1 MTLLL
6 RDAEPGDFNQIL
18 LLNQESVHFLSPLT
32 AQRLALLHGLATCHR
47 VAEHD
52 GRVGA
57 FLLAFA
63 QGSDYDS
70 PNYQWFAQRYE
81 RFLYVDR
88 IVVDAA
94 FQGQGIAARLY
105 QDLFALARS
114 AGLPRITLEIDSD
127 PPNPVS
133 ARFHA
138 RYGFAEVGT
147 QRVAGGAKQVSLQS
161 LMVDGAPGAL

>member
-6 RDAEPGDFNQIL
+6 RDAEPGDFKQIL
-18 LLNQESVHFLSPLT
+18 LLNQASVHFLSPLT
-32 AQRLALLHGLATCHR
+32 AQRLALLHGLADCHR

-52 GRVGA
+52 GRVSA

-63 QGSDYDS
+63 QGADYDS

-94 FQGQGIAARLY
+94 SVVLPFACRAWAAGSGSPL
-105 QDLFALARS
+105 
-114 AGLPRITLEIDSD
+114 AGLEC
-127 PPNPVS
+127 
-133 ARFHA
+133 
-138 RYGFAEVGT
+138 
-147 QRVAGGAKQVSLQS
+147 
-161 LMVDGAPGAL
+161 AL